1 MRKVRLLVVRPSKD
15 LAGLANEYEPRMP
28 RTIRWLVRG
37 LGSKRT
43 RSPDVL
49 SMLMFQSD
57 YLARIID
64 LGREDARGHAEEIA
78 ALVEEAP

>member
-1 MRKVRLLVVRPSKD
+1 
-15 LAGLANEYEPRMP
+15 
-28 RTIRWLVRG
+28 
-37 LGSKRT
+37 
-43 RSPDVL
+43 
-49 SMLMFQSD
+49 MFQSD